1 MENRVSKYYGRNI
14 NNINELLTAINYIF
28 RLNESDEI
36 SVSRL
41 SNDTARNFYSL
52 LMHWVIEGKTIK
64 EKASRMTKYYSEK
77 PIGELIYVGK
87 RGDIA
92 AELIESKLTI
102 STSGFSYLKRDKKGN
117 SIRLKKMWTINNHNL
132 KKLYNICVI
141 KVKVEEDFLSF
152 KLLPYIEAL
161 EDINDTIIDKN
172 LYNLIKYRT
181 NDLFEIELIKEGFS
195 IYLARA
201 LNNENYKKYISFS
214 DLGVSINNEILN
226 DFVDNKIIYE
236 ELKRYI

>member
-1 MENRVSKYYGRNI
+1 
-14 NNINELLTAINYIF
+14 
-28 RLNESDEI
+28 
-36 SVSRL
+36 
-41 SNDTARNFYSL
+41 
-52 LMHWVIEGKTIK
+52 
-64 EKASRMTKYYSEK
+64 
-77 PIGELIYVGK
+77 
-87 RGDIA
+87 
-92 AELIESKLTI
+92 
-102 STSGFSYLKRDKKGN
+102 
-117 SIRLKKMWTINNHNL
+117 MWTINNHNL